1 MNVLLHNV
9 RAMFIFMFAFL
20 MFASFGASAA
30 PLLDPLVFDPQI
42 ADVTS
47 DITTAGTALIGLAI
61 VAMSVRWVKA
71 TFF

>member
-1 MNVLLHNV
+1 
-9 RAMFIFMFAFL
+9 MFTKILDKGKKIALGFVGL
-20 MFASFGASAA
+20 FASGAAFAA